1 MTYFPWAPCHV
12 QAGRALPCQCWQ
24 CLCQLPI
31 APAALAQGFSPS
43 PVLGQVCDIAR
54 CPPHPG
60 LAGTTKGWLSSP
72 HTVSIIFI
80 NSCSTSRS
88 QGLSSSRPKHRIWA
102 GSCSKRGCEQC
113 CLSCRLFPLT
123 AYSAIWVAFE
133 ESDLCLLNLA
143 FFFYLK
149 NKPTNKTTPKKKK
162 KPNNPPKKPTSNPY
176 SLANCKGCSMYA
188 VAVLAG
194 RACRQLAV
202 ALEGVCSSVYQ
213 MSVNSAAFC

>member
-1 MTYFPWAPCHV
+1 MLRQDAWTRGDEGRELLTYFPWALCHV

-31 APAALAQGFSPS
+31 APAALAQGFSPF
-43 PVLGQVCDIAR
+43 PVLGQVCGIAR

-72 HTVSIIFI
+72 HTLSIIFI

-88 QGLSSSRPKHRIWA
+88 RGLSSSRPKHRIWA

-133 ESDLCLLNLA
+133 EPDLCLLNLA
-143 FFFYLK
+143 FFFI
-149 NKPTNKTTPKKKK
+149 
-162 KPNNPPKKPTSNPY
+162 
-176 SLANCKGCSMYA
+176 
-188 VAVLAG
+188 
-194 RACRQLAV
+194 
-202 ALEGVCSSVYQ
+202 
-213 MSVNSAAFC
+213 